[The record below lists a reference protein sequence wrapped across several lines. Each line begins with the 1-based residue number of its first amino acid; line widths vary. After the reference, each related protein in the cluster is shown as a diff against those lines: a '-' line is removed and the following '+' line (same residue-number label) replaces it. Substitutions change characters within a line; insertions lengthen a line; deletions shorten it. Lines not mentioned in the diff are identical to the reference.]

1 MKLSAYLP
9 TDKNPFTGTKELT
22 PPVKVRI
29 KFLPERY
36 FSKTSMLGET
46 RADYLEKMRADGIQL
61 HKTYSAIRVDGY
73 GDVADLVVIN
83 DNGEEKPFMAF
94 LFRDADESLG
104 E

>member
-1 MKLSAYLP
+1 MR
-9 TDKNPFTGTKELT
+9 TDRELLELLRKYAHTGHLG
-22 PPVKVRI
+22 VRI

-83 DNGEEKPFMAF
+83 DNGKEKSFMAF
-94 LFRDADESLG
+94 LFRDVDESLG